1 MKKENNAIVVTSIIA
16 GVVLV
21 IALFALL
28 TFQGFVDHG
37 EDTMTVQGTSTLK
50 VMPDVVSVH
59 FTIQTN
65 GTTSAE
71 ANDANAKIY
80 NALKNALIRDGIE
93 VSKIGTENFNV
104 YPNSYYDYGK
114 GKTINDG
121 FVAAHSVKVEFSANE
136 TDRLSLVVDDGI
148 NAGAGVSYINFEL
161 SSGLQEQY
169 KAQALEAASK
179 DARVKA
185 DAVAKGFG
193 KSTGKLVSI
202 SVESYNYMPWVMY
215 SAMNSGSAVD
225 AKTAAADIS
234 PTTQD
239 VTASVSATYKLI

>member
-21 IALFALL
+21 IALVALF
-28 TFQGFVDHG
+28 TFQGLVSHG
-37 EDTMTVQGTSTLK
+37 DDTLTVQGTSTLK

-65 GTTSAE
+65 GSTSAE
-71 ANDANAKIY
+71 ANDANSKIY
-80 NALKNALIRDGIE
+80 DALKTALIRDGVE
-93 VSKIGTENFNV
+93 SSKIGTENFNV
-104 YPNSYYDYGK
+104 YPNSYYDYQK
-114 GKTINDG
+114 GKTINNG
-121 FVAAHSVKVEFSANE
+121 FVAVHSVKIEFSANE
-136 TDRLSLVVDDGI
+136 TDRLSLIVDDGI

-161 SSGLQEQY
+161 SPVLESQY
-169 KAQALEAASK
+169 KAQALEEASQ
-179 DARVKA
+179 DAKIKA

-193 KSTGKLVSI
+193 KNAGKLVSV
-202 SVESYNYMPWVMY
+202 SVNNYNYMPWVMY
-215 SAMNSGSAVD
+215 SASGVGNNAE

-239 VTASVSATYKLI
+239 ITASVSATYRLA